1 MTLLTATL
9 FFLVNCATSLSWARG
24 RPDDIPEDANR
35 VKVDRVVG
43 GDTIVLIE
51 RTRVRLHGIEAP
63 ECDQPYGPM
72 ATTLYHSKN
81 GFDINAS
88 LVCAGYAWWYEK
100 YAPGD
105 KQLENCQNRA
115 R

>member
-43 GDTIVLIE
+43 GDTIVLME

-72 ATTLYHSKN
+72 ATTLYHSKRLRHQCVT
-81 GFDINAS
+81 GVRWLR
-88 LVCAGYAWWYEK
+88 LVVREV
-100 YAPGD
+100 
-105 KQLENCQNRA
+105 RA
-115 R
+115 RR